1 MGVQD
6 GVSTYSRRTG
16 SEWEARLASHLTQ
29 RNTFG
34 GEVFRAPRWG
44 AKDKGDLVNTGDF
57 VFEAKAVR
65 AIDLAGFL
73 KETDTERDNA
83 NKRWGVC
90 VIKRR
95 NHSIE
100 KAYAV
105 MQLDQLLDLI
115 EALSLETRLGLTK
128 ND

>member
-1 MGVQD
+1 MTDRG
-6 GVSTYSRRTG
+6 
-16 SEWEARLASHLTQ
+16 
-29 RNTFG
+29 TFG

-44 AKDKGDLVNTGDF
+44 ANDKGDLVNTGDF

-65 AIDLAGFL
+65 SIDLSGFL
-73 KETDTERDNA
+73 NETETERANA
-83 NKRWGVC
+83 GRRWGVC

-95 NHSIE
+95 NHGVG

-105 MQLDQLLDLI
+105 MPFDQFLDLI

-128 ND
+128 GDE

>member
-1 MGVQD
+1 M
-6 GVSTYSRRTG
+6 STYSRRTG
-16 SEWEARLASHLTQ
+16 SDWEARLASHLTS

-44 AKDKGDLVNTGDF
+44 AQDKGDLVNTGDF
-57 VFEAKAVR
+57 VFEAKATK

-73 KETDTERDNA
+73 KETETERQNA
-83 NKRWGVC
+83 NRRWGVC

-95 NHSIE
+95 NHPTG

-105 MQLDQLLDLI
+105 MELDLLLDLI
-115 EALSLETRLGLTK
+115 EALSLEVRLGLK
-128 ND
+128 GGDE